1 MIHRSP
7 RLAAALVAA
16 AILAAGAGSA
26 EAAKDPAC
34 KPTKWTLNLPSGM
47 DQGEAVIAETPENHV
62 WRVGVGGV
70 PADAMLIIEYKST
83 VGTKGEVV
91 LNPGAAELV
100 DGATITMRLKRGGA
114 TSQKAIAVAG
124 TYNIKCGK

>member
-1 MIHRSP
+1 MFRSSLL
-7 RLAAALVAA
+7 LAAAAVSFACLAGGTAA
-16 AILAAGAGSA
+16 A
-26 EAAKDPAC
+26 AAKDPAC
-34 KPTKWTLNLPSGM
+34 RPAKWTLSVPQGM
-47 DQGEAVIAETPENHV
+47 SEGEALIAESPENHI

-91 LNPGAAELV
+91 LNSGAAELV
-100 DGATITMRLKRGGA
+100 QGSSVTMRLKRSGMGA
-114 TSQKAIAVAG
+114 KGVAVAG

>member
-1 MIHRSP
+1 MTRLAP
-7 RLAAALVAA
+7 LLAAAVSIACL
-16 AILAAGAGSA
+16 AGAGTA
-26 EAAKDPAC
+26 EAAAKDPAC
-34 KPTKWTLNLPSGM
+34 RPTKWTLSVPQGM
-47 DQGEAVIAETPENHV
+47 SEGQAVIAESPENHV

-91 LNPGAAELV
+91 LNSGAAELV
-100 DGATITMRLKRGGA
+100 QGSIVTMRLKRSGMGA
-114 TSQKAIAVAG
+114 KGVAVAG